1 MASTAQRPAWT
12 TPPPTLDHALAM
24 LHAAGFLKRRDLSAD
39 TIAALA
45 ALPHVVCMDVL
56 ECFQRACMAGPV
68 PSKW

>member
-1 MASTAQRPAWT
+1 
-12 TPPPTLDHALAM
+12 M